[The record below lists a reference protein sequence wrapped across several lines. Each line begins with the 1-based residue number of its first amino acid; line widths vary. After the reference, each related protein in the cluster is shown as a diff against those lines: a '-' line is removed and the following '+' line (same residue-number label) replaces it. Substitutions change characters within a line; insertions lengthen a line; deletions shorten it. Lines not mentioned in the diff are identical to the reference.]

1 MRVGVLV
8 PGAQRERAAVRL
20 APADVHEP
28 GAVEVYEQHEVRAVV
43 AWAAVPRLRHF
54 RGEERDV
61 VAELAQEPGEEAVQ
75 LVTEPAAAARDDLVV
90 DRLELDRE
98 PPPGRDVEILE
109 RDAVQVGES
118 ELGEGVERRR
128 GRARS
133 SDPLE
138 IGVDVHVGIL
148 AVRSG
153 RL

>member
-1 MRVGVLV
+1 M
-8 PGAQRERAAVRL
+8 
-20 APADVHEP
+20 
-28 GAVEVYEQHEVRAVV
+28 RAVV
-43 AWAAVPRLRHF
+43 AWAAVPRLRNF

-75 LVTEPAAAARDDLVV
+75 LVTEPPAAACDHLVV

-98 PPPGRDVEILE
+98 PAPGGDVEVLE
-109 RDAVQVGES
+109 RDAVQVGER
-118 ELGEGVERRR
+118 ELGEAVERRR
-128 GRARS
+128 GRALG

>member
-1 MRVGVLV
+1 MRTVV
-8 PGAQRERAAVRL
+8 P
-20 APADVHEP
+20 
-28 GAVEVYEQHEVRAVV
+28 
-43 AWAAVPRLRHF
+43 WAAVARLRNLG
-54 RGEERDV
+54 GEERDV

-90 DRLELDRE
+90 DRLELDRK
-98 PPPGRDVEILE
+98 PPPGGDVEILE
-109 RDAVQVGES
+109 RDAVQVS
-118 ELGEGVERRR
+118 EDEPGEGVERRR

-138 IGVDVHVGIL
+138 IGIDVHVGIL